1 MSIIY
6 RDVEQGSMHWYRLRM
21 GIPTS
26 SQFHKIITPGG
37 KLSEQRKAYMY
48 RLIAERLLRESMSP
62 AISVEWVERGKELEP
77 AAVQNFQFQNE
88 VELEPVG
95 FVTDNNGR
103 VGCSPDRLVKNRNEA
118 VEIKCPA
125 PWTQIGYLIDG
136 LGTDYKPQVQ
146 GQISVGGFE
155 RVHFYAYH
163 DRMPAV
169 HLVTLPD
176 PSYLKILVRLV
187 SDFCEELDYYTERA
201 RSLGAY
207 VANPGFTTPHEE
219 TAPGPDPLQII
230 IPE

>member
-1 MSIIY
+1 MSKIY
-6 RDVEQGSMHWYRLRM
+6 RDVEQGSSLWYKLRM

-26 SQFHKIITPGG
+26 SMFHKIITPGG
-37 KLSEQRKAYMY
+37 KLSEQRKGYMY
-48 RLIAERLLRESMSP
+48 RLIAERLLLESMSP
-62 AISVEWVERGKELEP
+62 SITVEWVEHGKEMQPSAE
-77 AAVQNFQFQNE
+77 QNFQFQND
-88 VELEPVG
+88 VVLERVG
-95 FVTDNNGR
+95 FVMDDNGR
-103 VGCSPDRLVKNRNEA
+103 VGCSPDALIKDRNEA

-125 PWTQIGYLIDG
+125 PWTQIGYLLGG

-146 GQISVGGFE
+146 GQIAVGGFE

-201 RSLGAY
+201 RALGAY
-207 VANPGFTTPHEE
+207 VENPGFTTPHEE